1 MRIPGDG
8 RSSKTTDRW
17 AIAVTA
23 QLPSK
28 TDNLNLWPMTITLEI
43 PEQAEAAL
51 RGAWSDLPR
60 AALES
65 MAVEGYRMGKLSCA
79 EVGRMLCH
87 SARWESED
95 FLSAHGA
102 WPGTTVEELE
112 SDLRTIERLK
122 RA

>member
-1 MRIPGDG
+1 
-8 RSSKTTDRW
+8 
-17 AIAVTA
+17 
-23 QLPSK
+23 
-28 TDNLNLWPMTITLEI
+28 MTITLEV

-51 RGAWSDLPR
+51 RDAWNDLPK

-65 MAVEGYRMGKLSCA
+65 LAVEGYRTGKLSCA
-79 EVGRMLCH
+79 EVGRMLGH
-87 SARWESED
+87 SARWESEN

-112 SDLRTIERLK
+112 SDLTTLDRLT

>member
-1 MRIPGDG
+1 
-8 RSSKTTDRW
+8 
-17 AIAVTA
+17 
-23 QLPSK
+23 
-28 TDNLNLWPMTITLEI
+28 MTITLEV

-51 RGAWSDLPR
+51 RGAWSDLPK

-65 MAVEGYRMGKLSCA
+65 MAVEGYRTGKLSCA
-79 EVGRMLCH
+79 EVGTMLGH

-95 FLSAHGA
+95 FLSAHRA

-112 SDLRTIERLK
+112 SDLRTIDRLT